1 MCCRSSETR
10 GARRERKCHRQA
22 FTLVELMVVIVIVG
36 LLAGTVT
43 VGVRSYLIKGKQA
56 VARKEIATICTALDT
71 YYTQYDNYPETD
83 SGLAALVEKS
93 DEFPDGLL
101 NKVPKDPWGS
111 PYNYVNPGRETAY
124 EVVCYGAD
132 KQEGGVAADKDIS
145 SAELE
150 SE

>member
-1 MCCRSSETR
+1 MCF
-10 GARRERKCHRQA
+10 RKAESQVLRVKSQRYRDG

-36 LLAGTVT
+36 LLAGSVT
-43 VGVRSYLIKGKQA
+43 VGVRSYLVKGKQS

-71 YYTQYDNYPETD
+71 YYTHYDRYPESD
-83 SGLAALVEKS
+83 AGLASLVEKT

-101 NKVPKDPWGS
+101 NKIPKDPWGS
-111 PYNYVNPGRETAY
+111 PYQYNNPGRETAY

-132 KQEGGVAADKDIS
+132 KQEGGVGADKDIS
-145 SAELE
+145 SVELE

>member
-1 MCCRSSETR
+1 MCCRKAERQESRVKSHKRTR
-10 GARRERKCHRQA
+10 G

-36 LLAGTVT
+36 LLAGSVT
-43 VGVRSYLIKGKQA
+43 VGVRSYLVKGKQA

-71 YYTQYDNYPETD
+71 YYTQHDRYPETD
-83 SGLAALVEKS
+83 TGLAALVEKT

-101 NKVPKDPWGS
+101 NKVPKDPWGN
-111 PYNYVNPGRETAY
+111 PYHYANPGRESAY

-132 KQEGGVAADKDIS
+132 KQEGGTGADKDIS
-145 SAELE
+145 SVQLD

>member
-1 MCCRSSETR
+1 MCCERGQRSEAR
-10 GARRERKCHRQA
+10 GQGRKTG
-22 FTLVELMVVIVIVG
+22 FTLVELMVVVVIVG
-36 LLAGTVT
+36 LLAGTAT

-71 YYTQYDNYPETD
+71 YYTQHDRYPATD
-83 SGLAALVEKS
+83 MGLAALVEKS

-111 PYNYVNPGRETAY
+111 PYTYIHPGRETAY

-132 KQEGGVAADKDIS
+132 KQEGGVGADKDIS
-145 SAELE
+145 SAKLD